1 MANKTLTAK
10 VRFDTRSAEANLTR
24 LSKKINAINNALNK
38 KVGKTGLDTQISKAR
53 IQQEKLRQATLKTQQ
68 AELKVTEQKHKTALA
83 AEKVKNATDKSNKS
97 ANTLLGTVKRLAG
110 VYLGMQTIGL
120 GIKTSD
126 KITHAENRLNA
137 LEGVGP
143 KTTQEY
149 MDKMYASAQR
159 VRMSY
164 TDMISNASKS
174 MTLAGEAFGGNMDN
188 AIRFQEIMQEAYVLG
203 GAEPTEASTSMY
215 QMIQALGAGTLA
227 GDELRSVR
235 EGAPLAYKAIEEFAQ
250 GIYQTDE
257 SLKDLAADGKI
268 TSDIVIS
275 AIMNAG
281 KRMDEQFENTA
292 ITFGQ
297 TWDTIV
303 NTAVK
308 AFEPALKKI
317 NKLLNSE
324 KGQRLIEGLG
334 NALIILGNIT
344 YGVLD
349 VFATF
354 FSWCVDNWEWLKYVV
369 IGALTVIMALM
380 IKSAAVAI
388 VNALITAWAWLQ
400 AYWPLLLIV
409 AGIVAIL
416 YVYEKWREAT
426 ISTTEAII
434 YCLLAIAAVAL
445 IAAVIMGSIPL
456 LIVAAVLIAL
466 AAILYFFDYISGAV
480 TWFGI
485 LCKNIGLEIAGFFK
499 ALAWVIANAFMTA
512 VEFVVDIFNGSVS
525 WIGALFTNLGQT
537 IKGIATNI
545 GVAFSNAWNGAL
557 SDFWNFIASCMEG
570 LDWLAKPIEAIA
582 ELFGKSFDYT
592 SFVDGLRTK
601 ADGYSAKQKEYVEWN
616 GFEKGWSGDAWN
628 SGVNKWSAPKWAEDS
643 SWSEMQN
650 SVGGFEKGWSSEAFG
665 IGYNWGS
672 GIQDSIN
679 QWGSQFQTK
688 AGDDSYSGIFSDISN
703 LLGGNSL
710 PDINSPNTDI
720 TGAWDQPSVDELLSG
735 VGNIKD
741 SMDIADDDLDWMRRI
756 AEMEWRNEFTTA
768 EIKVDMTNNNTVNG
782 DRDLDGIVEYL
793 ADVLR
798 DEMTSVAN
806 GVHY

>member
-83 AEKVKNATDKSNKS
+83 AQKVKDATDKTNKS
-97 ANTLLGTVKRLAG
+97 TNSLLSTVKRLAG
-110 VYLGMQTIGL
+110 VYIGL
-120 GIKTSD
+120 QTAQAAIATSD
-126 KITHAENRLNA
+126 TLTSAKNRFNN
-137 LEGVGP
+137 LEGGSP
-143 KTTQEY
+143 KKTAES
-149 MDKMYASAQR
+149 MDKIYAAAQR
-159 VRMSY
+159 SR
-164 TDMISNASKS
+164 TDYGDMLGNVSKT
-174 MTLAGEAFGGNMDN
+174 MTLAGDSFQNNIDN
-188 AIRFQEIMQEAYVLG
+188 AIRFQEIMAKAYAVG
-203 GAEPTEASTSMY
+203 GASDTEAATSMY
-215 QMIQALGAGTLA
+215 QLVQALGSGVLQ

-235 EGAPLAYKAIEEFAQ
+235 EGAPLAYKAIEKFAQ
-250 GIYQTDE
+250 GVYDTDE
-257 SLKDLAADGKI
+257 SLKQLAADGKI
-268 TSDIVIS
+268 TSEMVTA
-275 AIMNAG
+275 AIMDADFSG
-281 KRMDEQFENTA
+281 KLEEQFENTEA
-292 ITFGQ
+292 TFEQ
-297 TWDTIV
+297 TFARIK
-303 NTAVK
+303 NLIIK
-308 AFEPALKKI
+308 SFEPVLEKL

-380 IKSAAVAI
+380 IKSAAIAI

-426 ISTTEAII
+426 ISTTDAII

-445 IAAVIMGSIPL
+445 IAAVIMGNIPL

-480 TWFGI
+480 TWFGLMMRDVGLAI
-485 LCKNIGLEIAGFFK
+485 ANFFIACWNWICAAGYNAFAGVANVAIALGDSIGAICSNIGIA
-499 ALAWVIANAFMTA
+499 
-512 VEFVVDIFNGSVS
+512 FN
-525 WIGALFTNLGQT
+525 
-537 IKGIATNI
+537 
-545 GVAFSNAWNGAL
+545 NAWHGAL
-557 SDFWNFIASCMEG
+557 SGFWDFVANCMEG
-570 LDWLAKPIEAIA
+570 LDWLAKPISKIA
-582 ELFGKSFDYT
+582 ELFGKSFDYDDFT
-592 SFVDGLRTK
+592 ASIRGK
-601 ADGYSAKQKEYVEWN
+601 ADAHDSKMKDYVSVSDAWN
-616 GFEKGWSGDAWN
+616 NGMNSYQYKDLGDAWSN
-628 SGVNKWSAPKWAEDS
+628 GINTFDVFQE
-643 SWSEMQN
+643 
-650 SVGGFEKGWSSEAFG
+650 GWSKEYFDV
-665 IGYNWGS
+665 GYNWGK
-672 GIQDSIN
+672 GVKDSIN

-735 VGNIKD
+735 VGDIKD

-768 EIKVDMTNNNTVNG
+768 EIKIDMTNNNTVNS

-793 ADVLR
+793 SDVLR